1 MDKDIILTAQYKV
14 YNERRLHFGRMFFQ
28 NIALHII
35 GIIAIFAFRE
45 LSLGK
50 LSLVLLY
57 CVGPASILIAFIA
70 GRLRKLEAV
79 YEHHLRNI
87 EDQWI
92 AEGIEGVQRAP
103 VSGKFGA
110 RNLVVI
116 ILALGGMLFTLLSLA
131 SLPSL

>member
-28 NIALHII
+28 NIALHIV

-45 LSLGK
+45 LSPGK
-50 LSLVLLY
+50 LSLILLY
-57 CVGPASILIAFIA
+57 CVGPACMLIAFIA
-70 GRLRKLEAV
+70 WRLRKLETI

-92 AEGIEGVQRAP
+92 AHGTEGVQRAP
-103 VSGKFGA
+103 ISEKFGA

-116 ILALGGMLFTLLSLA
+116 ILALGGLLFTVLSLA
-131 SLPSL
+131 SLASL